1 MEQKC
6 IYNTETLIKILK
18 AFKYLRNLN
27 LNFLNRNLNILEI
40 LAGVC

>member
-27 LNFLNRNLNILEI
+27 FLNRNLNILEI